1 MTEKVIVDVKERL
14 IADFSSFL
22 KRRGHIGDPDYSSKR
37 REQIRIEDPAVI
49 EKKLEMVRN
58 ARTETNVQNSFNTR
72 GEDYGLSRDSI
83 GQQKL
88 LRWLLDR
95 GVQDVRTLSIGC
107 GPAFHEIYLA
117 QKGVITKEVVGVD
130 FAENLLNFGKRIAQ
144 GEKVGNINFINKKA
158 SEISYKDEFEQTFII
173 DSLHWMDDW
182 QGCLKKSSEALRN
195 SGSLFMIYVEDS
207 RTPIS
212 LKKMIPTLFDCNLMP
227 LRVDMLTKIDKSGTR
242 VCIFARKKGENLETS
257 FKIPVYKS

>member
-1 MTEKVIVDVKERL
+1 MTEKMIVDVKEQL
-14 IADFSSFL
+14 VAGFSSFL
-22 KRRGHIGDPDYSSKR
+22 KRRGHIGDSDYSSKR

-58 ARTETNVQNSFNTR
+58 AKTESDVQNSFNTR

-88 LRWLLDR
+88 LRWLLDC
-95 GVQDVRTLSIGC
+95 GVQDLRTLSIGC

-117 QKGVITKEVVGVD
+117 QRGVITKEIVGVD
-130 FAENLLNFGKRIAQ
+130 FAQNLLDFGKRIAQ
-144 GEKVGNINFINKKA
+144 EEKVGNINFINKKA
-158 SEISYKDEFEQTFII
+158 SEINYKDEFDQLFII

-182 QGCLKKSSEALRN
+182 QGCLEKVSRALKDN
-195 SGSLFMIYVEDS
+195 GSLFMIYVEDS
-207 RTPIS
+207 RTPIP
-212 LKKMIPTLFDCNLMP
+212 LEKMIPTLFDCNLMP

-242 VCIFARKKGENLETS
+242 TCIPAKKKKASSEAS
-257 FKIPVYKS
+257 FKIPIYKS